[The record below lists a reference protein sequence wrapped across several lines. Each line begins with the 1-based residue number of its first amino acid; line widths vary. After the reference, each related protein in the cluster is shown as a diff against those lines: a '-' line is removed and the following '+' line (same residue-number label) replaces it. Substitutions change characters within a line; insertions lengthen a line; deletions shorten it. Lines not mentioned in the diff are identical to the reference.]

1 MKKKV
6 GTINNVSIMFY
17 VLSSIS
23 LLIIPFINQD
33 SGLNT
38 LAYCTAGVF
47 WSGLIIGS
55 VLQIIA
61 SFMGKKL
68 TKKKTYKARRLLIPI
83 AVFSILLILILC
95 IGKQSVMLLSI
106 DLALLLM
113 SIELYIFLR
122 RRYEL

>member
-6 GTINNVSIMFY
+6 KIINNVSIIFY
-17 VLSSIS
+17 TLSSLS

-33 SGLNT
+33 NELNAI
-38 LAYCTAGVF
+38 AYCTAGVF

-55 VLQIIA
+55 ILQIIV
-61 SFMGKKL
+61 SFIGKKL
-68 TKKKTYKARRLLIPI
+68 TKKKTYKARRLLIPT
-83 AVFSILLILILC
+83 AVFSVLLVLILC
-95 IGKQSVMLLSI
+95 IGKKSVILLSI

>member
-6 GTINNVSIMFY
+6 RTINNVSIILY
-17 VLSSIS
+17 TLSSAS
-23 LLIIPFINQD
+23 LLVIPFIDQD
-33 SGLNT
+33 SELN
-38 LAYCTAGVF
+38 AFSYCTAGVF

-55 VLQIIA
+55 ILKVMA
-61 SFMGKKL
+61 SLMGKKL
-68 TKKKTYKARRLLIPI
+68 TKKKTNKARRMLIPI
-83 AVFSILLILILC
+83 TVFSVLLILILC
-95 IGKQSVMLLSI
+95 IGKNSVMLLSI